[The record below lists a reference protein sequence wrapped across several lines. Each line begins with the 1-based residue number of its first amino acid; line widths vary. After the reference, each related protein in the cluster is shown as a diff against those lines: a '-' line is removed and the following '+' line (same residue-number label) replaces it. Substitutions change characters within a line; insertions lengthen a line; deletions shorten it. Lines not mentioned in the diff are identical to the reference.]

1 LQCGQKWQDEWYDSN
16 AVRSKEVR
24 RLESKWDIKVTSKGQ
39 ITLPKQVRDAL
50 MIREGDYLQAAVEEN
65 KIVLTMKKPEAN
77 YGERMKIWADRA
89 LMDMGYPTEESRS
102 TLDPRV
108 VRDKIS
114 AALPDLT
121 KMVREERE
129 KR

>member
-1 LQCGQKWQDEWYDSN
+1 M
-16 AVRSKEVR
+16 
-24 RLESKWDIKVTSKGQ
+24 ESKWDIKVTSKGQ

-50 MIREGDYLQAAVEEN
+50 MIREGDYLQAAVEDS
-65 KIVLTMKKPEAN
+65 KIVLTIKKPEAN